1 MRCFPRVLKSHKTE
15 FSPLTSFAINLMTIA
30 AGIVC
35 ILWLSFRTYS
45 LSSSATTVGVEED
58 LSPGTELAWS
68 GASGQMGIGITPMK
82 VNIEAYN
89 KKREKD
95 IAAASRKLLSLA
107 IALKTAVEHDSDSK
121 MSPDTIK
128 KAKEIEKLAHDVKE
142 NMKINLV
149 GPQ

>member
-15 FSPLTSFAINLMTIA
+15 FSPLTSFAINLMAIA

-35 ILWLSFRTYS
+35 ILWLSFRASS
-45 LSSSATTVGVEED
+45 LSSNATTPSLESLGPSAEM
-58 LSPGTELAWS
+58 AWS
-68 GASGQMGIGITPMK
+68 GSGQMGIGITPMK
-82 VNIEAYN
+82 INIEAYN

-107 IALKTAVEHDSDSK
+107 IALKTAVEHDPDSK

>member
-1 MRCFPRVLKSHKTE
+1 MKFLLHVPAFRDFG
-15 FSPLTSFAINLMTIA
+15 FSPKTSFVTSLVTTAVC
-30 AGIVC
+30 IVC
-35 ILWLSFRTYS
+35 ILWLSFRAYS
-45 LSSSATTVGVEED
+45 ASLNATTTPSVVD
-58 LSPGTELAWS
+58 LNPSAEMAWS
-68 GASGQMGIGITPMK
+68 GGGQMGIGITPMK